1 MEQVGLPAKVN
12 EPPMT
17 LGDAASATEPVRG
30 PASAGSGDRLWPRI
44 TLVTPVYN
52 GEMYLEETIRSVVHQ
67 GYPNLEYILVD
78 DGSTDGS
85 AEIIKKYE
93 RSLSWWVSQP
103 NQGLY
108 GALNT
113 GFSRA
118 TGEVL
123 GWLNAN
129 DKLHTNGLF
138 VVGSVFSAFAE
149 VEWITG
155 RPTVFN
161 DEGMTV
167 EVQDL
172 PRWSRS
178 RFLAGANRHIQQ
190 ESTFWR
196 RGLWQRAGGCMET
209 AYRAEGDFELWL
221 RLFRHARLYPVD
233 GLIGGWRFHPNS
245 LSHGD
250 LERYDRN
257 CGEIIEKELSRTAG
271 YGPLKLFMRIDRA
284 IRRVPKV
291 RGIWQRVLVNN
302 LRRCLYRVPG
312 PDWPPV
318 IEFKDGKWSFRG

>member
-1 MEQVGLPAKVN
+1 
-12 EPPMT
+12 MT
-17 LGDAASATEPVRG
+17 LDEVPLTMESPRLGALAR
-30 PASAGSGDRLWPRI
+30 SGDRLWPRI
-44 TLVTPVYN
+44 TLITAVYN
-52 GEMYLEETIRSVVHQ
+52 GEKYLEETIHSVIHQ
-67 GYPNLEYILVD
+67 GYPNLEYIVVD
-78 DGSTDGS
+78 DGSTDRT
-85 AEIIKKYE
+85 AEIITKYE
-93 RSLSWWVSQP
+93 QHLAWRGKQL

-113 GFSRA
+113 GFARA
-118 TGEVL
+118 TGEIL

-138 VVGSVFSAFAE
+138 VVGSIFAAFPE

-167 EVQDL
+167 EVHEL

-196 RGLWQRAGGCMET
+196 RGLWERAGGCMQT

-221 RLFRHARLYPVD
+221 RFFRHARLYPVD
-233 GLIGGWRFHPNS
+233 ALIGGWRFHPNS
-245 LSHGD
+245 LSHGNA
-250 LERYDRN
+250 EQYDRN
-257 CGEIIEKELSRTAG
+257 CEEIVQKELRRTEG
-271 YGPLKLFMRIDRA
+271 YGALKFFKRIDRA
-284 IRRVPKV
+284 ILRVPKV

-318 IEFKDGKWSFRG
+318 IEYKDDKWIVRR

>member
-1 MEQVGLPAKVN
+1 MEQVGLPEVKGRA
-12 EPPMT
+12 
-17 LGDAASATEPVRG
+17 
-30 PASAGSGDRLWPRI
+30 WPRI
-44 TLVTPVYN
+44 TLVTAVYN
-52 GEMYLEETIRSVVHQ
+52 GEKYLEETIRSVVQQ
-67 GYPNLEYILVD
+67 GYPNLEYIIVD
-78 DGSTDGS
+78 DGSTDGT
-85 AEIIKKYE
+85 AEIIQKYE
-93 RSLSWWVSQP
+93 RELSWWVSQP

-108 GALNT
+108 KALNA
-113 GFSRA
+113 GYARA

-138 VVGSVFSAFAE
+138 VVGSVFSALAE

-196 RGLWQRAGGCMET
+196 RGLWERAGGSLET

-221 RLFRHARLYPVD
+221 RFFRHAQLYAVD
-233 GLIGGWRFHPNS
+233 ALIGGWRFHPDS

-250 LERYDRN
+250 AERYDRN
-257 CGEIIEKELSRTAG
+257 CDEILQKELSRTAG
-271 YGPLKLFMRIDRA
+271 YAGVKFFRQIDRA
-284 IRRVPKV
+284 IQRVPKV
-291 RGIWQRVLVNN
+291 RGIWQRAVVNS

-312 PDWPPV
+312 SDWPRV
-318 IEFKDGKWSFRG
+318 IEYKEEKWGFRK

>member
-1 MEQVGLPAKVN
+1 MEQVGLPEVN
-12 EPPMT
+12 
-17 LGDAASATEPVRG
+17 GRV
-30 PASAGSGDRLWPRI
+30 WPRI
-44 TLVTPVYN
+44 TLVTAVYN
-52 GEMYLEETIRSVVHQ
+52 GEKYLEETILSVVQQ
-67 GYPNLEYILVD
+67 GYPNLEYIVVD
-78 DGSTDGS
+78 DGSTDSS

-93 RSLSWWVSQP
+93 RNLSRWVSQG

-113 GFSRA
+113 GFARA

-138 VVGSVFSAFAE
+138 VVGSVFAAFAE

-161 DEGMTV
+161 DQGMTV

-196 RGLWQRAGGCMET
+196 RGLWDRAGGSLET

-221 RLFRHARLYPVD
+221 RFFRHARLYSVD
-233 GLIGGWRFHPNS
+233 ALIGGWRFHPNS
-245 LSHGD
+245 LSHED
-250 LERYDRN
+250 AERYDRN
-257 CGEIIEKELSRTAG
+257 CDEILEKELGGTAG
-271 YGPLKLFMRIDRA
+271 YGSVKVFRRIDRA
-284 IRRVPKV
+284 IHRVPKM
-291 RGIWQRVLVNN
+291 RGIWQRAVVNH
-302 LRRCLYRVPG
+302 LRWCLYRTPG

-318 IEFKDGKWSFRG
+318 IEFKESRWSFRG